1 MEEIYQLF
9 ERTIM
14 EYEEELSRT
23 KEEKERQGQLL
34 GAVLKSHGGI
44 PQAGWWFYSFYT
56 HVTHNTPLVDDAL
69 PRLCGA
75 DIQEVLLK
83 SPEEEPA
90 AAQPLIKKEEEDV
103 WNCLDGGQPQ
113 LPEAEEEEEAADV
126 TFTPPDEAH
135 NEQRHSDPESTF
147 APLSD
152 IDDDCDYGREE
163 SFRCSFC
170 LKIFSSKGNMKR
182 HMKLHQQTQNAFACS
197 VCTESFPTQGLLLSH
212 RRRHA
217 VNSSDKQKFDCSECG
232 KTFAKLSR
240 LNRHMAKHTGEKPF
254 ACSFCGKKFTWHY
267 ALKRHMRSH
276 SSREHFSCPVCAKG
290 FTTKWYIAVHMR
302 THTGEKP
309 FQCDVCRKR
318 FHFRNG
324 FKKHTCV
331 GDNLNDDG
339 QLARSR
345 GLSN

>member
-1 MEEIYQLF
+1 MCKVTILRELMKRRLNLAVEEIYQLF

-34 GAVLKSHGGI
+34 GAVLKSNGGI
-44 PQAGWWFYSFYT
+44 QQA
-56 HVTHNTPLVDDAL
+56 DM
-69 PRLCGA
+69 
-75 DIQEVLLK
+75 QQVLI
-83 SPEEEPA
+83 SQEEEPVTG
-90 AAQPLIKKEEEDV
+90 QPFIKKEEDDV
-103 WNCLDGGQPQ
+103 WNSQDVEQPQ
-113 LPEAEEEEEAADV
+113 WPEVAAVEEDEEVDNA
-126 TFTPPDEAH
+126 FTNEAH
-135 NEQRHSDPESTF
+135 NEQRCSDPESTF

-152 IDDDCDYGREE
+152 VEDDCDYGREE
-163 SFRCSFC
+163 SFSCPFC
-170 LKIFSSKGNMKR
+170 HKLFSSKGNMKR
-182 HMKLHQQTQNAFACS
+182 HMKSHQQAHKTFTCS
-197 VCTESFPTQGLLLSH
+197 VCAESFPTRGLLRSH
-212 RRRHA
+212 QRRHVA
-217 VNSSDKQKFDCSECG
+217 NNSDSQKFECSECG
-232 KTFAKLSR
+232 QAFTKLAR

-309 FQCDVCRKR
+309 FQCNVCQKQ
-318 FHFRNG
+318 FHFKNG

-331 GDNLNDDG
+331 VDNQNAGNEDEG
-339 QLARSR
+339 RLA
-345 GLSN
+345 N

>member
-1 MEEIYQLF
+1 MCKVNILRELMKQRLNLAVEEIYQLF

-44 PQAGWWFYSFYT
+44 PQA
-56 HVTHNTPLVDDAL
+56 
-69 PRLCGA
+69 

-83 SPEEEPA
+83 SPGEEPVA
-90 AAQPLIKKEEEDV
+90 AHPLIKKEEEDV
-103 WNCLDGGQPQ
+103 WNCLDGEQPR
-113 LPEAEEEEEAADV
+113 LPEEEDADV
-126 TFTPPDEAH
+126 TFTLPDEAH
-135 NEQRHSDPESTF
+135 RHSDPESTF

-170 LKIFSSKGNMKR
+170 HKIFSSKGNMKR
-182 HMKLHQQTQNAFACS
+182 HMKSHQQTQKAFACS
-197 VCTESFPTQGLLLSH
+197 VCTESFPTRGLLLSH
-212 RRRHA
+212 RRRHGA
-217 VNSSDKQKFDCSECG
+217 NSSDNQKFDCSECG
-232 KTFAKLSR
+232 KTFAKLAR

-309 FQCDVCRKR
+309 FQCDVCQKQ
-318 FHFRNG
+318 FHFKNG

-331 GDNLNDDG
+331 GDNQNAVNDDEG
-339 QLARSR
+339 QLVSSR